1 MSRRTEARR
10 LTDEQIQQLRKDP
23 NVRQV
28 NRNRISFTY
37 EFRMKMYERWVVN
50 PSATAIRQFLTDE
63 GYNSRMFN
71 CAFVKNIHNNFKRH
85 GRPTNGRRT
94 SISTYSHRNTADEI
108 SKLLATGKFVKTGNG
123 ITFSQQ
129 FVDELLNAYPEQSIE
144 EGIRKAGIDPQIVGY
159 QRIYL
164 LECRFNGGPSTSAG
178 SRTHIHYSDETI
190 ARYSDHPYVKRITR
204 KQFVFTESFY
214 AKAASV
220 NFFKINDILR
230 LFEINPDDLSISTR
244 ASLYYRIYNHK
255 DHECR
260 SADYTAE
267 FRKLSESAEEQA
279 VRIQLNIMKALEEH
293 LCDEMKDFREQI
305 LPSLSCRGRK
315 FVCQAVNTW
324 HQRHPDRTI
333 TELLEAAGIPRT
345 SFYTILRDK
354 NYGKAEQLKEKQ
366 EKKDFQDILKTYEY
380 GGFKKGSRQIYM
392 DMPDVIGKHMGLGHI
407 RRLMKK
413 FGLSSGI
420 RTVKNHDRKSLKDK
434 VKPNL
439 LKRQFKLNEPGEVTL
454 SDVTYLTIAKSDSDQ
469 KGIRAYA
476 SAAKDPATNRLIDLS
491 VSLSNDLNL
500 VERSVTA
507 AGECAHPGSIFH
519 TDQGVLYLTPYL
531 QNKIKALGLRQ
542 SMSKRGNCWDNAPQ
556 ESFFGHF
563 KDEVDFSDC
572 KTIEELQNLCDRYKD
587 YYNNHRRQW
596 NLNRMTPAE
605 FENWLNS
612 LNDEDYE
619 AYHQKRIRE
628 YEAMKVKAAQEA
640 VRRAT
645 TLGV

>member
-23 NVRQV
+23 NVKLVRH
-28 NRNRISFTY
+28 NRISFTY
-37 EFRMKMYERWVVN
+37 EFRMKMYERWATN
-50 PSATAIRQFLTDE
+50 PSVTAIRQFLSDE
-63 GYNSRMFN
+63 GYNPQILG
-71 CAFVKNIHNNFKRH
+71 CELVKSINQNFKCH
-85 GRPTNGRRT
+85 GKPINGRRK
-94 SISTYSHRNTADEI
+94 SISAYSRRNTADEI
-108 SKLLATGKFVKTGNG
+108 SKLLATGKFVRCGNG
-123 ITFSQQ
+123 IAFSQP
-129 FVDELLNAYPEQSIE
+129 FAHELFNAYPEQSIE
-144 EGIRKAGIDPQIVGY
+144 EGIRKAGIDPVIVGY
-159 QRIYL
+159 QRMYQ
-164 LECRFNGGPSTSAG
+164 LERSFNRESSASAG
-178 SRTHIHYSDETI
+178 LRNHTVYSDETI
-190 ARYSDHPYVKRITR
+190 VRYSGHPYVRKITH
-204 KQFVFTESFY
+204 KQLVFTDNFY
-214 AKAASV
+214 AKAVSV
-220 NFFKINDILR
+220 CFLKINDILC
-230 LFEINPDDLSISTR
+230 LFEINPDDLSISKR
-244 ASLYYRIYNHK
+244 SSLYYRIYNYK

-260 SADYTAE
+260 SANYTAE
-267 FRKLSESAEEQA
+267 FKKLPESAEEQA

-305 LPSLSCRGRK
+305 LPSLSCHGRK

-324 HQRHPDRTI
+324 HHRHPDRTI

-354 NYGKAEQLKEKQ
+354 NYGKAKQLKEKQ

-392 DMPDVIGKHMGLGHI
+392 DMPDVTGKHMGLGHI

-439 LKRQFKLNEPGEVTL
+439 LKRQFKLNGPGEVTL

-500 VERSVTA
+500 VEQSVTA

-531 QNKIKALGLRQ
+531 QDKIKALGLRQ